1 MNEVCYFSPSQLVV
15 IDLIGRNGLSA
26 YAQET
31 EGQLRQRYPDAQRMT
46 LEDAILAKENA
57 LISAPV
63 DITEAQFIDA
73 LEVLPPNQWR
83 NLGVEESFKICEHLS
98 GAITTI
104 YARLGTRYFSF
115 NDRFDTPHAQIIAK
129 CKATMLIDVSDR
141 QEQNREGGGDA

>member
-1 MNEVCYFSPSQLVV
+1 MNEACYYSPSQLVV
-15 IDLIGRNGLSA
+15 IDLIGANGLSV

-31 EGQLRQRYPDAQRMT
+31 EDQLRQRYPDAQRMT
-46 LEDAILAKENA
+46 LDDAVLAKENA

-63 DITEAQFIDA
+63 EITEAQFINA

-83 NLGVEESFKICEHLS
+83 NLGVEESFKMCEHLS

-115 NDRFDTPHAQIIAK
+115 NDRFNMPHTQIIAK
-129 CKATMLIDVSDR
+129 CKATMLMEVGGLLK
-141 QEQNREGGGDA
+141 QPREGGGDD